1 MTQEKVAV
9 VGLGYVG
16 LPLARALSEAG
27 IDVVG
32 LDSDRSKASALS
44 ASESFEVSSGSGVLR
59 GARVFIVCVP
69 TPADERGPD
78 LRPLAT
84 AASSIAPH
92 VGVGSLVVVESTVHI
107 GGTAYVRG
115 VLEERGA
122 RGFSMAFA
130 PERVSPGDRGFGGYT
145 KVIAADG
152 DVSRVERLYRRVFR
166 HIHVAPSI
174 EAAEAAKL
182 LENAQRDVNIALVN
196 EAAAICE
203 SHGVSIHDV
212 LDAAGTKWNF
222 ARYEPGLVGGHCIAV
237 DPWYLLAS
245 GSRERVS
252 VIESARVVN
261 DSQPSRIA
269 DHIQALTYPCRR
281 VLILGAAFKPCVE
294 DTRNS
299 GAIAV
304 ARLLRS
310 RGVEVDVFDPRAGYE
325 TQPGG
330 AYDVAAL
337 LVAHPELVER
347 VSEFAQLLRPGG
359 AFLDPWRSAPAL

>member
-1 MTQEKVAV
+1 MTERVGI

-16 LPLARALSEAG
+16 LPLARAFAEAG
-27 IDVVG
+27 LAVVG
-32 LDSDRSKASALS
+32 IDANEGKVRSLA
-44 ASESFEVSSGSGVLR
+44 EPFEVSTDPAALRDCTVFVL
-59 GARVFIVCVP
+59 CVP
-69 TPADERGPD
+69 TPASDRRPD
-78 LRPLAT
+78 LRPLAS
-84 AASSIAPH
+84 AARSIAPH
-92 VGVGSLVVVESTVHI
+92 VGPGSLVVVESTVHI
-107 GGTAYVRG
+107 GGTDYVRSILAG
-115 VLEERGA
+115 QGA

-130 PERVSPGDRGFGGYT
+130 PERVSPGDRKFGGYV
-145 KVIAADG
+145 KVIAADTEALP
-152 DVSRVERLYRRVFR
+152 RIEALYRRIFDRV
-166 HIHVAPSI
+166 HIAPSI
-174 EAAEAAKL
+174 EVAEAAKL
-182 LENAQRDVNIALVN
+182 LENAQRDINIALVN

-212 LDAAGTKWNF
+212 LDAAATKWNF

-252 VIESARVVN
+252 VIEAARVVN
-261 DSQPSRIA
+261 DSQPSRMA
-269 DHIQALTYPCRR
+269 DRIQALTSPCRR
-281 VLILGAAFKPCVE
+281 VLILGASFKPGVE

-347 VSEFAQLLRPGG
+347 ASEFAQLLRPGG
-359 AFLDPWRSAPAL
+359 EFLDPWRSAPAL

>member
-1 MTQEKVAV
+1 MTIERVGI

-16 LPLARALSEAG
+16 LPLARAFSEAG
-27 IDVVG
+27 LAVVG
-32 LDSDRSKASALS
+32 IDANEGKVRSLA
-44 ASESFEVSSGSGVLR
+44 EPFEVSTDPAALR
-59 GARVFIVCVP
+59 GCTVFVLCVP
-69 TPADERGPD
+69 TPASDRRPD
-78 LRPLAT
+78 LRPLAS
-84 AASSIAPH
+84 AARSIAPH
-92 VGVGSLVVVESTVHI
+92 VGPGSLVVVESTVHI
-107 GGTAYVRG
+107 GGTDYVRSI
-115 VLEERGA
+115 LEGQGA

-130 PERVSPGDRGFGGYT
+130 PERVSPGDRSFGGYV
-145 KVIAADG
+145 KVVSG
-152 DVSRVERLYRRVFR
+152 DAECVSRVVELYGRIFDR
-166 HIHVAPSI
+166 IHVAPSI
-174 EAAEAAKL
+174 KVAEAAKL

-212 LDAAGTKWNF
+212 LGAAGTKWNF

-252 VIESARVVN
+252 VIEAARVVN
-261 DSQPSRIA
+261 DSQPSRMA
-269 DHIQALTYPCRR
+269 DRIQALTSPCRR
-281 VLILGAAFKPCVE
+281 VLILGASFKPCVE

-325 TQPGG
+325 TQPCG

-347 VSEFAQLLRPGG
+347 ASEFAQLLRPGG

>member
-1 MTQEKVAV
+1 MTERVGI

-16 LPLARALSEAG
+16 LPLARAFSEAG
-27 IDVVG
+27 LAVVG
-32 LDSDRSKASALS
+32 IDSNEVKVRGLA
-44 ASESFEVSSGSGVLR
+44 EPFEVSTDPSALR
-59 GARVFIVCVP
+59 GCTVFILCVP
-69 TPADERGPD
+69 TPASDRRPD
-78 LRPLAT
+78 LRPLAS
-84 AASSIAPH
+84 AARSIAPH
-92 VGVGSLVVVESTVHI
+92 VGPGSLVVVESTVHI
-107 GGTAYVRG
+107 GGTDYVRRTL
-115 VLEERGA
+115 VTYGA
-122 RGFSMAFA
+122 QGFSMAFA
-130 PERVSPGDRGFGGYT
+130 PERVSPGDREFGGYT
-145 KVIAADG
+145 KVVAADENVG
-152 DVSRVERLYRRVFR
+152 RVAELYGRIFDR
-166 HIHVAPSI
+166 IHVAPSI
-174 EAAEAAKL
+174 KVAEAAKL

-252 VIESARVVN
+252 VIEAARVVN
-261 DSQPSRIA
+261 DSQPSRMA
-269 DHIQALTYPCRR
+269 DRIQALTCPCRR
-281 VLILGAAFKPCVE
+281 VLILGASFKPGVE

-337 LVAHPELVER
+337 LVAHPDLVER
-347 VSEFAQLLRPGG
+347 ASEFAQLLRPGG